1 MIGFFK
7 GAYVIFFEWVYAERI
22 DINES
27 TIVGRKNVTIE
38 DIKMKFVK
46 YLIIKSKD

>member
-7 GAYVIFFEWVYAERI
+7 GVYVIFFEWMYADRI

-27 TIVGRKNVTIE
+27 TIVGRKNVIIE

-46 YLIIKSKD
+46 YLIINSKD